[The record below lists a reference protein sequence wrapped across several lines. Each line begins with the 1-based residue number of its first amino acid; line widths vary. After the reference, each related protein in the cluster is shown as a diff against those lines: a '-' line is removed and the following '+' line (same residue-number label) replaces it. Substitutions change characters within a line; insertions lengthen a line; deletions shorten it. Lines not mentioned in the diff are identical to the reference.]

1 MKSKIK
7 KYDWLSLIRIID
19 YQFYVSVLFRFQLS
33 FQPFLI
39 IIKWLYFELYC
50 WLMRFFSCFSLV
62 QSNFVAKYQS
72 NKYFFWL
79 ESCAVI
85 LSVIRLSG
93 HRMLGIFSC
102 RPIFFLT
109 EILVFKLPSVPEFC
123 LIILLG
129 RILSLPHMFM
139 LSSITLIQSE
149 ISCLEVSEI
158 D

>member
-33 FQPFLI
+33 FQAFLI

-50 WLMRFFSCFSLV
+50 WLKILFVFFSCSVEFCSEISV
-62 QSNFVAKYQS
+62 KQV
-72 NKYFFWL
+72 FFWL

-85 LSVIRLSG
+85 LPVIRFSG
-93 HRMLGIFSC
+93 HRMLEIFSC

-109 EILVFKLPSVPEFC
+109 EMLASKLFSVPEFC

-129 RILSLPHMFM
+129 RIFSLPHMFM

-149 ISCLEVSEI
+149 ILCLEVSEI